1 MRKLVLLGAVLA
13 VGVSLAAQ
21 RNTQPAAPKRPEA
34 AKAGAPR
41 AADGHADLNG
51 IWQALNEANYDIE
64 AHNARPAL
72 IVRPGPYG
80 PVPATPVLALGAIG
94 AVPPGLGIV
103 EGGELPYQPAAR
115 EQRKKN
121 QENW

>member
-1 MRKLVLLGAVLA
+1 MNRNLMMLGAAAIAGA
-13 VGVSLAAQ
+13 VIAIGVPVAGQ
-21 RNTQPAAPKRPEA
+21 APYR
-34 AKAGAPR
+34 APR

-72 IVRPGPYG
+72 LVRPGPYG

-121 QENW
+121 Q